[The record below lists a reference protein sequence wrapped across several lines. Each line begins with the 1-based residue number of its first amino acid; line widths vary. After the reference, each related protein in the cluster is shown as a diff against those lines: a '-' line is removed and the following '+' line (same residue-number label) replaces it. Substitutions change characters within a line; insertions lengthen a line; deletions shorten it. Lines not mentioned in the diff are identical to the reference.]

1 MRIAFE
7 CFAIFSA
14 LICTLL
20 TLVLTMGLSDE
31 WVDWIAR
38 KVINISFL
46 IYGPIQTTLNL
57 YGFHN
62 IRGLAKICTMHGISK
77 HTNFVNIF
85 VLVIC
90 SIFSMSITLMMAM
103 EKTMDMATITFSN
116 ESSIVF
122 RISQMYFAY

>member
-14 LICTLL
+14 LICSLL
-20 TLVLTMGLSDE
+20 TLVLTLGLSDE
-31 WVDWIAR
+31 YVDLIAR
-38 KVINISFL
+38 KVINVSFL

-62 IRGLAKICTMHGISK
+62 IRALSKICTMHGISK
-77 HTNFVNIF
+77 RTNFVNIF
-85 VLVIC
+85 ILVIC
-90 SIFSMSITLMMAM
+90 SIFSISITLMMAM
-103 EKTMDMATITFSN
+103 EKTMDMATVTFTN

-122 RISQMYFAY
+122 RLS